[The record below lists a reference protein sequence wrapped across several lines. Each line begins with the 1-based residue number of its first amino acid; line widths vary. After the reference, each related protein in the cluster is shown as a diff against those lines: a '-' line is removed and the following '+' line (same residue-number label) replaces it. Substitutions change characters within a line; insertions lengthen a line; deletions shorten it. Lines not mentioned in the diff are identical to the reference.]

1 MFICRFIQF
10 IISKL
15 TTNNNMTTNN
25 TFKRE
30 TTIMMPES
38 EPDAEQ
44 KVMIRRLVS
53 VKITPTIIEE
63 EYEHV
68 SDESPFKRGITYYN
82 PLIDQ
87 DQEQVIQRQVL
98 KDPPPFKRGITYWNP
113 LNIPQHERGWKPPDD
128 DEKEKEEELGDGDDI
143 RLPTLTTE
151 SGSIQCFHVS
161 EESVKL
167 TSNKWI

>member
-68 SDESPFKRGITYYN
+68 QDESPFKRGITYYN

-98 KDPPPFKRGITYWNP
+98 KDPPPFKRGVTYWNP

-128 DEKEKEEELGDGDDI
+128 DEKKKDEELGDDDDI

-161 EESVKL
+161 EESVNL